1 MAVKPIPEGFH
12 TITPFLHV
20 KGAARLLEFL
30 KAAFGATELMRMPL
44 PNGNIMHAEVKIGDS
59 ILMIDDVMGEYSPT
73 SASFYLH
80 VPDTDATYRAALAA
94 GGTSVVEPANQFWG
108 DRAAAVQDPAGNNWW
123 IATHIE
129 DVSPEELARRAQEQA
144 GK

>member
-1 MAVKPIPEGFH
+1 MPVKPIPEGH
-12 TITPFLHV
+12 HAITPFLHV

-30 KAAFGATELMRMPL
+30 KAAFGAIELMRFPF

-59 ILMIDDVMGEYSPT
+59 IVMIDDVMEGYPPT

-80 VPDTDATYRAALAA
+80 VSDTDAAYSAALAA
-94 GGTSVVEPANQFWG
+94 GGTSVVAPANQFWG
-108 DRAAAVQDPAGNNWW
+108 DRAGAVQDPAGNNWW

-129 DVSPEELARRAQEQA
+129 DVSPEELASRVQAQA